1 MIIYY
6 DQVGTY
12 TKDAKMFQYLQIN
25 VKHPIKKLKRKN
37 DMILSIDAEKYF
49 DTF

>member
-1 MIIYY
+1 MIKW
-6 DQVGTY
+6 DLHQGC
-12 TKDAKMFQYLQIN
+12 KDVSYLQIN
-25 VKHPIKKLKRKN
+25 VKHSIKKLKRKN